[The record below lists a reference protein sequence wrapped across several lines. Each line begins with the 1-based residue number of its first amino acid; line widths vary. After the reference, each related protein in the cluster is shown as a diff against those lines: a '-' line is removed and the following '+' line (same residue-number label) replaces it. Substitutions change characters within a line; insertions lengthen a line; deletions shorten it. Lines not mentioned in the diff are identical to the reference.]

1 MTIATV
7 GRTVLVLGC
16 PAHPNEP
23 AAAVITRA
31 WSTRDTVEGVVGVNL
46 TVFPDGA
53 PPLSMGSVMLFED
66 EVAARAYRFG
76 SQASGHQPAAYWPPQ
91 V

>member
-1 MTIATV
+1 MSVATI
-7 GRTVLVLGC
+7 GRTVHLLGC

-31 WSTRDTVEGVVGVNL
+31 WSTRDTAEGAVGVNL

-53 PPLSMGSVMLFED
+53 PPLTLSSVMLFED
-66 EVAARAYRFG
+66 EQSARAYRFG
-76 SQASGHQPAAYWPPQ
+76 SAGMQQQPAAFWPPRA
-91 V
+91 